1 MVLSSRH
8 VRYDVNVWTGGPG
21 KELAL
26 ATFAKNRASYLVLSS
41 NFPCVCPKPVLA
53 NDRVFDKDWEA
64 PQRKVRCFPAAGASY
79 HNIASKM
86 IARDLER
93 AS

>member
-1 MVLSSRH
+1 MMSMYGQGARVRSWRSLPSRRIVRPILSCL
-8 VRYDVNVWTGGPG
+8 P
-21 KELAL
+21 A
-26 ATFAKNRASYLVLSS
+26 FLV
-41 NFPCVCPKPVLA
+41 FCPKPVLA
-53 NDRVFDKDWEA
+53 NDRVFDKDWET

-86 IARDLER
+86 IARDLEL